1 MIVCFDHVASLK
13 HQIVLKLEAKA
24 VHVVYYLHRL
34 YKLGYLLN
42 FAWQI
47 DLKRSWLGVVQQ
59 MSGSRGRNRLKNSMG
74 FFPLDYEN

>member
-47 DLKRSWLGVVQQ
+47 DLRDPGWVWY
-59 MSGSRGRNRLKNSMG
+59 SRCRAAGGAIGLKTACV
-74 FFPLDYEN
+74 FFH